1 MTLGENKKIALALI
15 EEYDPSNPLLT
26 DDTEIQNKIN
36 LCYATAYMELGQT
49 KKILKTKTIKDIS
62 ETEGVGYEEFSL
74 PSSLMQL
81 KRVIAWDENGKDVE
95 ADYKHV
101 GKKLYINRA
110 SKAQYIIEYYVYPTE
125 IKANTPDDF
134 MLELDLDAQ
143 MILPYKVADDIL
155 KIDSSAD
162 YTAFL
167 NEYNRKINAFDTRR
181 EIPSI
186 VVEDGVI

>member
-1 MTLGENKKIALALI
+1 MTLGENKKIALSLI
-15 EEYDPSNPLLT
+15 EEYVPNNSNLT
-26 DDTEIQNKIN
+26 DDEDIKNKIN
-36 LCYATAYMELGQT
+36 FCYATAYMEMGQT
-49 KKILKTKTIKDIS
+49 KKILKSKVLKEI
-62 ETEGVGYEEFSL
+62 TEAGTGYEEYSL

-81 KRVIAWDENGKDVE
+81 KRVLAWDEDGDEVE
-95 ADYKHV
+95 ADYKKI

-110 SKAQYIIEYYVYPTE
+110 STAQYIIEYYIYPAE
-125 IKANTPDDF
+125 IKEDTSDDF

-155 KIDSSAD
+155 KVDPSAD

-167 NEYNRKINAFDTRR
+167 NEFNRKMEAFDTRR

-186 VVEDGVI
+186 VVGDGIV

>member
-15 EEYDPSNPLLT
+15 EEYDPTNKLLT
-26 DDTEIQNKIN
+26 DDKDIQNKIN
-36 LCYATAYMELGQT
+36 FCYATAYMEMGQT

-62 ETEGVGYEEFSL
+62 DETGTGYEEFSL
-74 PSSLMQL
+74 PGSLMQL
-81 KRVIAWDENGKDVE
+81 KRVIAWDEEGNEVE
-95 ADYKHV
+95 PDYKKL

-110 SKAQYIIEYYVYPTE
+110 SNAQYIIEYYIYPAE
-125 IKANTPDDF
+125 IKEDTPDEF

-143 MILPYKVADDIL
+143 MILPYKVADDII
-155 KIDSSAD
+155 KTDPSAD

-167 NEYNRKINAFDTRR
+167 NEFNRKMEAFDTRR

-186 VVEDGVI
+186 VVGDGII